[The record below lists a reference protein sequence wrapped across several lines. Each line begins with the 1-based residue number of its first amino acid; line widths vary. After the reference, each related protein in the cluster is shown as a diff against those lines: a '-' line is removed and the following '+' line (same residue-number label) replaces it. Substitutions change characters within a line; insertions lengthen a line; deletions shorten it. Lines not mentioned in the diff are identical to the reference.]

1 MRDDLVFTKRELLMI
16 LFRRRWQIAGIIATS
31 LVTAVFF
38 AYYLLSPNYGAEAT
52 IIINSSYL
60 TQPLRDAPPESD
72 FEKLAGFH
80 TQRDIIESERV
91 ATEAVRRTRLAERR
105 VIGNVEKLRIF
116 IHDVRRFVGSILG
129 IERWQKPWSAEA
141 AAIAEVD
148 EWIRTA
154 ALPDSKAIRIT
165 YRAKDAQEAVDVLNA
180 VVDIHTEYYYG
191 VYRERA
197 AGVVKFL
204 ELEFERAAQ
213 EIRQS
218 EQALLRFRM
227 NDRLDTERMNA
238 AASAMGGNAS
248 FVGITDSTKV
258 QDELKLYVL
267 KLEDELRVAGEI
279 PDNQRRNRVRGE
291 IQRRMK
297 VYLDALNSIPEREL
311 ELVRLRRRYD
321 AANDDYQILQRN
333 LTRARIVAEGDSNK
347 IRLIEVFERPVVK
360 DDPISPSK
368 RLILV
373 LALLLGSVLAATWA
387 FVAHYFDHTL
397 RTGQDVER
405 YLNLRLIGS
414 LRRFS

>member
-1 MRDDLVFTKRELLMI
+1 MGDEFVFTKRELIMI
-16 LFRRRWQIAGIIATS
+16 LFRRRRQLAGIIGTS
-31 LVTAVFF
+31 LAMAVFF
-38 AYYLLSPNYGAEAT
+38 AYYLLSPNYEAEAT

-80 TQRDIIESERV
+80 TQRDIIESERI
-91 ATEAVRRTRLAERR
+91 ATEAVKRTRLAERR

-116 IHDVRRFVGSILG
+116 IGDVRRFVGRILG

-141 AAIAEVD
+141 AAIAAVD
-148 EWIRTA
+148 NWVRTA

-165 YRAKDAQEAVDVLNA
+165 FRAKDPQEAVDVLNA

-204 ELEFERAAQ
+204 EQEYERAAQ
-213 EIRQS
+213 EIRES
-218 EQALLRFRM
+218 EQALLRFRL
-227 NDRLDTERMNA
+227 NDRMDTERFNA
-238 AASAMGGNAS
+238 AASAVGGSAS

-267 KLEDELRVAGEI
+267 KLEEELRIAGEI
-279 PDNQRRNRVRGE
+279 PDNQRRDRVRGE
-291 IQRRMK
+291 IQRRMR
-297 VYLDALNSIPEREL
+297 VYLDALNSIPGREL
-311 ELVRLRRRYD
+311 ELVRLRRKFD
-321 AANDDYQILQRN
+321 ASNDNYQILQRN
-333 LTRARIVAEGDSNK
+333 LTRARIVADGDSNK
-347 IRLIEVFERPVVK
+347 IRLIEVFERPVLK
-360 DDPISPSK
+360 DDPVSPSK

-373 LALLLGSVLAATWA
+373 LALLLGSVLAVTWT
-387 FVAHYFDHTL
+387 FVAHYFDRTL

-414 LRRFS
+414 LRRLA